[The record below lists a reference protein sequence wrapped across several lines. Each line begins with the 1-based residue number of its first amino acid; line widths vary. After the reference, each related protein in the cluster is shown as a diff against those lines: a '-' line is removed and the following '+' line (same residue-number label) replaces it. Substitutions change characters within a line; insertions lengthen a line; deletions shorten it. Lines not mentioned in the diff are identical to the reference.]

1 GQQRLDAHFIN
12 VDIRVLSATNID
24 LETSLAQGRLRRE
37 LFYPLA
43 SVTTPCSTAR
53 SAKRYTHIGGLLH

>member
-1 GQQRLDAHFIN
+1 M
-12 VDIRVLSATNID
+12 LSATNID